1 MRETLIRMG
10 KQLIVKFMAWKN
22 IPCPMFSNSRRC
34 LLGTI
39 NPTGI
44 WSLNSDGIK
53 SGRNHRGVLL
63 SIMFTYAEKQ
73 LYHLLVQAQEIV
85 QLLQ

>member
-1 MRETLIRMG
+1 MFVPFRDFTATILGCPSPCYLMRCALCTDPNSPEYMMRESLIRMG

-22 IPCPMFSNSRRC
+22 IPCPMFSNSWRC

-44 WSLNSDGIK
+44 
-53 SGRNHRGVLL
+53 
-63 SIMFTYAEKQ
+63 
-73 LYHLLVQAQEIV
+73 
-85 QLLQ
+85 